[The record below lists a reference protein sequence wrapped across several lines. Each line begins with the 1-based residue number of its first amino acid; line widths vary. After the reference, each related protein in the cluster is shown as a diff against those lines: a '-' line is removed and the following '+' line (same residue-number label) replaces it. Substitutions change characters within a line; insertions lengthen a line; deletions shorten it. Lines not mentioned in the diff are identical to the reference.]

1 MSAKPHCI
9 QNVSWTS
16 TRPLYRIT
24 RWEQEHIYWRMRQR
38 RETAEHRFATLKMSV
53 GATQFLMKR
62 LPKVATEM
70 ARLSHRPNL

>member
-1 MSAKPHCI
+1 M
-9 QNVSWTS
+9 
-16 TRPLYRIT
+16 
-24 RWEQEHIYWRMRQR
+24 YWRMRQR
-38 RETAEHRFATLKMSV
+38 RETAEHRFAKLKMSM